1 MKQKVLKKY
10 FLEDDT
16 KLLTLAELLVKVN
29 KRYYKESN
37 HSTIA
42 EILKDVRLD
51 VLKGCTVIFSGYI
64 PIGTDPESFAGW
76 KNAMYFGANCT
87 NEISSLVTHI
97 ITPSITRDKV
107 KKALV
112 VPNIQVVTIDWLN
125 SCCEN
130 WTRVDENLY
139 RPKDINLINKRKQE
153 EEKEKDESNKKIKE
167 DKVDESK

>member
-1 MKQKVLKKY
+1 
-10 FLEDDT
+10 
-16 KLLTLAELLVKVN
+16 
-29 KRYYKESN
+29 
-37 HSTIA
+37 
-42 EILKDVRLD
+42 
-51 VLKGCTVIFSGYI
+51 
-64 PIGTDPESFAGW
+64 
-76 KNAMYFGANCT
+76 MYFGANCT